1 MEFFSFE
8 NSLFA
13 AIVGAAIGSIVTLIF
28 RYVWNRRGV
37 FSYKV
42 QHFRIGISAS
52 DPTLGTIE
60 VNWNGIRVNK
70 LYTSTIELKNSSLK
84 DYSDIDVCIYS
95 ADTDLLTVMTS
106 IAGSTKVL
114 NFTDSYVALLTGSD
128 IELSQKVYSSQREY
142 NIPTMNRGQIVKFTI
157 LNEPKSD
164 EVPTLWLDIVHKGV
178 KVKFNVIQQEIFGV
192 PQPLALSVGLIFS
205 ALFLVYVIIFI
216 DEIWLAAALS
226 LVFGLAVLV
235 PGAYAIKTYR
245 WIRSFLAD

>member
-1 MEFFSFE
+1 M
-8 NSLFA
+8 
-13 AIVGAAIGSIVTLIF
+13 
-28 RYVWNRRGV
+28 
-37 FSYKV
+37 
-42 QHFRIGISAS
+42 
-52 DPTLGTIE
+52 
-60 VNWNGIRVNK
+60 
-70 LYTSTIELKNSSLK
+70 
-84 DYSDIDVCIYS
+84 
-95 ADTDLLTVMTS
+95 
-106 IAGSTKVL
+106 
-114 NFTDSYVALLTGSD
+114 
-128 IELSQKVYSSQREY
+128 
-142 NIPTMNRGQIVKFTI
+142 KFTI